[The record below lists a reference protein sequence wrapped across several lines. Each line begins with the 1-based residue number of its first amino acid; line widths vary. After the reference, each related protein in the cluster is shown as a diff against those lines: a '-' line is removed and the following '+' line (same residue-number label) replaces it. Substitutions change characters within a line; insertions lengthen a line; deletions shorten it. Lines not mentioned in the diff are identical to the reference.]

1 MMALTVNS
9 VNDDQ
14 VMIASTVNSKKTGS
28 VKRCLY
34 GKTSENAN
42 FLQSEE

>member
-1 MMALTVNS
+1 MALTVNS

-28 VKRCLY
+28 VKRCLC